1 MTVGELVQNIADIL
15 EVPVSMFSK
24 VVMAG
29 PGNINIRLT
38 DQYLRYISVFLE
50 ILCL

>member
-15 EVPVSMFSK
+15 EVPVTMFSK

-29 PGNINIRLT
+29 PANINIRLT
-38 DQYLRYISVFLE
+38 DQYLRYILVFLQ
-50 ILCL
+50 ILCT